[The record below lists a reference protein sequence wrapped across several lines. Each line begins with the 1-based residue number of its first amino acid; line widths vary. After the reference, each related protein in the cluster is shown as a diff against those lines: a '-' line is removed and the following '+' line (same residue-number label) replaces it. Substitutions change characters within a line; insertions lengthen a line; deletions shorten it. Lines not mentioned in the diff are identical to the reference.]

1 MVLTKKDFFF
11 FSKHLLCKANPG
23 VRCWDSD
30 KEEHRQYKHQLNDT
44 KETKGLFVTA
54 EDIT

>member
-1 MVLTKKDFFF
+1 MVLTKKYFF
-11 FSKHLLCKANPG
+11 FSQHLLCKANPG
-23 VRCWDSD
+23 VRCWDSY
-30 KEEHRQYKHQLNDT
+30 KEEHGQYKHQLNDT